1 MPSASHPDAP
11 YGEGRHTQ
19 PQSEPKSLPQRSGVT
34 LYAMQGR
41 ECGQVG
47 MPVNCPSRQVPSAR
61 LQVRIGDTRT
71 ASDKPSEQPA
81 ALSQTA
87 KLNVCSGRRRLP
99 NTAQTIRRKQEEKC
113 TASGCHRHG
122 ESRAVKSGGRSAIC
136 HWGRVGAS
144 VSGTA

>member
-1 MPSASHPDAP
+1 MPPPSHPDAP

-19 PQSEPKSLPQRSGVT
+19 PQSEPKSPPQRSGVT

-47 MPVNCPSRQVPSAR
+47 MPVTCASCQVPSAR
-61 LQVRIGDTRT
+61 VQVRTGDTRT
-71 ASDKPSEQPA
+71 ASGKPSKQPA

-87 KLNVCSGRRRLP
+87 KLNVQWPPTPAEHDTDP
-99 NTAQTIRRKQEEKC
+99 NTEAGEELSSQWRPQVRGTQVCDKRVKV
-113 TASGCHRHG
+113 CHL
-122 ESRAVKSGGRSAIC
+122 SL
-136 HWGRVGAS
+136 GAS